1 MTHASLGRAAEFAA
15 AGPKINSNPLNK
27 GAGWRSWGPLL
38 DRSVAV
44 EGISPTLALAALVLG
59 LAGHPRDA
67 VENARGQAGIEP
79 PVIFECAGMAIV
91 IPGNGD
97 AADTRAAAP
106 PAIPSS
112 FVAIPTRPN
121 QTYSAALKG
130 SVLAP
135 GDPVAKTRPSGAD
148 TDTDLDA
155 GALLDFAEQSPGGL
169 HDESG
174 CDSLLPKP

>member
-1 MTHASLGRAAEFAA
+1 M
-15 AGPKINSNPLNK
+15 
-27 GAGWRSWGPLL
+27 
-38 DRSVAV
+38 
-44 EGISPTLALAALVLG
+44 EGINPTLALAALVLG

-67 VENARGQAGIEP
+67 AENAHGRAGAQQ
-79 PVIFECAGMAIV
+79 PVTFECAGLAIV
-91 IPGNGD
+91 IPGEGGTAD
-97 AADTRAAAP
+97 AHAAGP
-106 PAIPSS
+106 PAIPPS

-135 GDPVAKTRPSGAD
+135 GDPVAKTRPAGFD
-148 TDTDLDA
+148 TGLDT
-155 GALLDFAEQSPGGL
+155 GALLDFAEQSPGGV